1 MANVSGARA
10 QTLILSWLLSR
21 DDRSGTQSAL
31 RAALK
36 AYLADGHTANLA
48 RKAIDSAVSDLQE
61 AGFVVGR
68 GRNSGRLELVEE
80 GKKRALADLGVSSL
94 PGSAKG
100 ARQKWAWIQHVAL
113 VRLALGA
120 DAGGG
125 GKRELSSD
133 AVKAR
138 ILQQHFG
145 LHPGAKLTL
154 SEVVNMLCAVAMAK
168 TRAAPRRLR
177 QQVVARWLLEPSQE
191 AGEKDAP
198 GAAET
203 PPQQP
208 EKKDP
213 EKKEPDDLA
222 TFAEKAL
229 AAAKRSPTGR
239 RDGDKVFVSHVYRE
253 LVRGGDAAGLSL
265 PDFKSR
271 LVEAQKK
278 GLLRFSR
285 ADLVEDMSP
294 EDVRESEVERLSARF
309 HLLRID

>member
-36 AYLADGHTANLA
+36 AHLADGHTANLA
-48 RKAIDSAVSDLQE
+48 RKAIDAAVSALQE
-61 AGFVVGR
+61 AGLVVGR

-80 GKKRALADLGVSSL
+80 GRKRALADLGVSSL
-94 PGSAKG
+94 PGNAKG

-145 LHPGAKLTL
+145 LHPGAKLSL

-177 QQVVARWLLEPSQE
+177 QQVVARWLLEPSPE
-191 AGEKDAP
+191 AGAKDAP
-198 GAAET
+198 GASVT
-203 PPQQP
+203 PPQ
-208 EKKDP
+208 EP

-265 PDFKSR
+265 ADFKSR

-294 EDVRESEVERLSARF
+294 DDVRESEVERLSARF